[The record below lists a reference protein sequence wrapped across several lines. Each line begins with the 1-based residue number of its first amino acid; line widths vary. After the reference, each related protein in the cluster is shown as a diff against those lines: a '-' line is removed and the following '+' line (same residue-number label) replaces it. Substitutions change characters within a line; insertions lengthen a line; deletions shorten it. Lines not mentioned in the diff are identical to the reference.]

1 MCKTPPMP
9 APMPDYVVHCQ
20 ELFAPLGPVRVKRMF
35 GGFGVYVDEVFIALV
50 ADEQLYLKA
59 DDETRARFEAA
70 GCTPFTYE
78 AAGKRTALGYWS
90 APDDAMES
98 SALMM
103 PWARLAIAAALRSRA
118 KKPAARKTAAKKTA
132 VSRRSPPR

>member
-1 MCKTPPMP
+1 MP
-9 APMPDYVVHCQ
+9 APMPDYVAHCQ

-35 GGFGVYVDEVFIALV
+35 GGFGFYVDDVFIALV
-50 ADEQLYLKA
+50 AGEQLYLKA
-59 DDETRARFEAA
+59 DDESRARFEAA

-90 APDDAMES
+90 APEDAVES
-98 SALMM
+98 PALMA

-118 KKPAARKTAAKKTA
+118 KKPAPKKAA